1 MSASRGLRVSALYDD
16 DDIAMRLGI
25 EEAVYGSSL
34 WPGCHSASSLNGFMH
49 LYLIFTQ
56 LLPQPDL
63 HTDASLAAASGII
76 PNTTNSKEYEH

>member
-34 WPGCHSASSLNGFMH
+34 WPGCHSASSLNGFMY
-49 LYLIFTQ
+49 LYLYSLNFCLSQTYIQTPRW
-56 LLPQPDL
+56 LLHQ
-63 HTDASLAAASGII
+63 
-76 PNTTNSKEYEH
+76 E